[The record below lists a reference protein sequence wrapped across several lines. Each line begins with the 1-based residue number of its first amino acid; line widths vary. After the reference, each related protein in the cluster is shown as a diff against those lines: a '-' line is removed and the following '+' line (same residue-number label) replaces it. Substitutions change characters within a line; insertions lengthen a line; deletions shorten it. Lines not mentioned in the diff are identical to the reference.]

1 MAFTGVAV
9 FQMITQNL
17 VRITGLS
24 LGAGASGTIGLAR
37 KTAAA
42 EITIPAQFNPDVY
55 TIDGGGGALDTVTLA
70 ESLAFEITPNQTG
83 GITAAVPVN
92 VAKTGTAP
100 EDFQASL
107 ANPSGGATQ
116 GLEIY
121 VRFKGG

>member
-1 MAFTGVAV
+1 MAFTGTAA
-9 FQMITQNL
+9 FQIVTQNL

-24 LGAGASGTIGLAR
+24 LAAGASGTIGLHR

-55 TIDGGGGALDTVTLA
+55 TIDGGGGALNTVTLA
-70 ESLAFEITPNQTG
+70 ESLDVSAKPNQTG
-83 GITAAVPVN
+83 GITVAVPCN
-92 VAKTGTAP
+92 IAKTGTTP

-116 GLEIY
+116 GLEIF
-121 VRFKGG
+121 VRFK